1 VKILFYSILGSL
13 IGWLIWGIFTNDYSP
28 NGYGLFLSGLISGF
42 LIGRR
47 NPKEEMNSHEN

>member
-1 VKILFYSILGSL
+1 MKILFYSILGSL
-13 IGWLIWGIFTNDYSP
+13 IGWLIWGVFTNDYSP

-47 NPKEEMNSHEN
+47 NPKEETE